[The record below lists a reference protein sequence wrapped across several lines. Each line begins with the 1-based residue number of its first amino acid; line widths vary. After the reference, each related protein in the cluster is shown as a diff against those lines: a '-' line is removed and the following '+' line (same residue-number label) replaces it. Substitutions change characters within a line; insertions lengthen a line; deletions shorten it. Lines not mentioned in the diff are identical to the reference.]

1 MAKELLTDAAI
12 RNIKPTDKDQR
23 LNDGGGLYLLIKSN
37 GAKWWRFDYTI
48 ERKRKT
54 LSVGV
59 YPSTTL
65 ADARRK
71 AKEARN
77 QVSNGI
83 NPSNTRKEAKT
94 VQRLTI
100 ENEKRIDAGLS
111 AIDSFE
117 FVALEWYDKRML
129 TKSESHQKRTL
140 ALLKRD
146 LFPWLGSRPIAE
158 IKAPELLAVLQRIE
172 SRNAIETAHRALQTS
187 GQVFRYAEVTGRVDR
202 DISQA
207 LKGAL
212 TAVNGGHFAS
222 VTDPLQAAPLLR
234 AIDIY
239 SGTFVVKSALQ
250 LAPLVFV
257 RPSELRQAEWSHIDF
272 EAKEWRYLVTK
283 TNTQHIVPLS
293 SQAIDILTNLHPL
306 TGNGRFVFPSA
317 RTPNGS
323 RAMSDVALL
332 AALRRMG
339 FDKSEMSVHGFRAM
353 ARTILDEVLGFRP
366 DFIEHQLAHSV
377 RDPNGRAYN
386 RTAHLPER
394 HKMMQAWSDYLEGLK
409 AGAAVIA
416 FKKIS

>member
-1 MAKELLTDAAI
+1 MPLTDTAI
-12 RNIKPTDKDQR
+12 KNAKPLPDKAYKLTDEK
-23 LNDGGGLYLLIKSN
+23 GMHLLIKPN
-37 GAKWWRFDYTI
+37 GAKYFRLKYRFGGM
-48 ERKRKT
+48 EKV
-54 LSVGV
+54 LALGV
-59 YPSTTL
+59 YPETSL
-65 ADARRK
+65 KQARDKRDAAKKQLVDGIDPSLDRK
-71 AKEARN
+71 IK
-77 QVSNGI
+77 
-83 NPSNTRKEAKT
+83 KT
-94 VQRLTI
+94 GAT
-100 ENEKRIDAGLS
+100 ENSFK
-111 AIDSFE
+111 AI
-117 FVALEWYDKRML
+117 ALEWYAKHL
-129 TKSESHQKRTL
+129 TNKSESHQKRTL
-140 ALLKRD
+140 SLLERD
-146 LFPWLGSRPIAE
+146 LFPWLGNRPITD
-158 IKAPELLAVLQRIE
+158 IKAPELLTVLQRIE
-172 SRNAIETAHRALQTS
+172 NRNAIETAHRALQTS

-212 TAVNGGHFAS
+212 SKVDKGHFS
-222 VTDPLQAAPLLR
+222 SLTEPLKAAPLLR
-234 AIDIY
+234 AIDVY

-257 RPSELRQAEWSHIDF
+257 RPSELRQAEWSHIDI

-293 SQAIDILTNLHPL
+293 KQAIEILTNLYPL

-332 AALRRMG
+332 AGLRRMG

-386 RTAHLPER
+386 RTSHLPER
-394 HKMMQAWSDYLEGLK
+394 HKMMQVWADYLDSLK
-409 AGAAVIA
+409 AGAVVIPFGKSA
-416 FKKIS
+416 

>member
-1 MAKELLTDAAI
+1 MAKELLTDVTV
-12 RNIKPTDKDQR
+12 RNAKPTDKDKR
-23 LNDGGGLYLLIKSN
+23 LNDGGGLYLLIKPN

-48 ERKRKT
+48 AGKRKT

-59 YPSTTL
+59 YPSTGL

-71 AKEARN
+71 VEEARN
-77 QVSNGI
+77 QNANGI
-83 NPSNTRKEAKT
+83 DPSNTRKEAKAG
-94 VQRLTI
+94 QRLII
-100 ENEKRIDAGLS
+100 ENEKRVDAGLS

-129 TKSESHQKRTL
+129 NKSESHQKRTL
-140 ALLKRD
+140 SLLKRD
-146 LFPWLGSRPIAE
+146 LFPWLGSRPIAT
-158 IKAPELLAVLQRIE
+158 IKAPELLEVLQRIE

-187 GQVFRYAEVTGRVDR
+187 GQVFRYAEITGRVER

-212 TAVNGGHFAS
+212 TAVNGGHFAAM
-222 VTDPLQAAPLLR
+222 TDPQQIAPLLR
-234 AIDIY
+234 AIDTY
-239 SGTFVVKSALQ
+239 SGSFVVKSALQ

-257 RPSELRQAEWSHIDF
+257 RPTELRHAEWEHIDF
-272 EAKEWRYLVTK
+272 DAKEWRYLVTK
-283 TNTQHIVPLS
+283 TKTPHIVPLS
-293 SQAIDILTNLHPL
+293 SQAAEILSTLHPL

-339 FDKSEMSVHGFRAM
+339 FDKTEMSVHGFRAM

-366 DFIEHQLAHSV
+366 DFIEHQLAHAV

-386 RTAHLPER
+386 RTVHLIER
-394 HKMMQAWSDYLEGLK
+394 KKMMQSWGDYLDSLK
-409 AGAAVIA
+409 AGAVIIPFGKSA
-416 FKKIS
+416 

>member
-1 MAKELLTDAAI
+1 M
-12 RNIKPTDKDQR
+12 
-23 LNDGGGLYLLIKSN
+23 LIKSN

-48 ERKRKT
+48 NSKRKT
-54 LSVGV
+54 LSLGV
-59 YPSTTL
+59 YPDTTL

-71 AKEARN
+71 AEQSRN
-77 QVSNGI
+77 QVSNGV
-83 NPSNTRKEAKT
+83 NPSDNRKEAKAI
-94 VQRLTI
+94 QRLTI

-117 FVALEWYDKRML
+117 FIALEWYNKRML
-129 TKSESHQKRTL
+129 NKSDSHQKRTL

-146 LFPWLGSRPIAE
+146 LFPWLGNRPIAS
-158 IKAPELLAVLQRIE
+158 IKATELLEVLQRIE

-212 TAVNGGHFAS
+212 SAVNGGHFAS
-222 VTDPLQAAPLLR
+222 MTDPQQVAPLLR
-234 AIDIY
+234 AIDVY
-239 SGTFVVKSALQ
+239 SGSFVVKSALQ

-257 RPSELRQAEWSHIDF
+257 RPNELRQAEWSHIDL

-283 TNTQHIVPLS
+283 TNTQHIVSLS
-293 SQAIDILTNLHPL
+293 RQAIEILTNLKPL

-339 FDKSEMSVHGFRAM
+339 FDKSEMSIHGFRAM

-366 DFIEHQLAHSV
+366 DFIEHQLAHAV

-394 HKMMQAWSDYLEGLK
+394 RKMMQEWADYLDSLK
-409 AGAAVIA
+409 TNAP
-416 FKKIS
+416 

>member
-1 MAKELLTDAAI
+1 MPLTDTAIKNAKAA
-12 RNIKPTDKDQR
+12 PDKAYKLQDEK
-23 LNDGGGLYLLIKSN
+23 GMYLLVNPN
-37 GAKWWRFDYTI
+37 GSKYFRYNYRFNGT
-48 ERKRKT
+48 RKT
-54 LSVGV
+54 LALGV
-59 YPSTTL
+59 YPATSL
-65 ADARRK
+65 
-71 AKEARN
+71 KEARDKRDTAIKL
-77 QVSNGI
+77 VMSGI
-83 NPSNTRKEAKT
+83 DPCLDRKIKKT
-94 VQRLTI
+94 GAT
-100 ENEKRIDAGLS
+100 ENSFK
-111 AIDSFE
+111 AI
-117 FVALEWYDKRML
+117 ALEWYAKHL
-129 TKSESHQKRTL
+129 ANKSESHQKRTL
-140 ALLKRD
+140 ALLERD
-146 LFPWLGSRPIAE
+146 LFPWLGNRPIND

-212 TAVNGGHFAS
+212 SKVDKGHFS
-222 VTDPLQAAPLLR
+222 SLTEPLKAAPLLR
-234 AIDIY
+234 AIDVY

-257 RPSELRQAEWSHIDF
+257 RPSELRQAEWEHIDI

-283 TNTQHIVPLS
+283 TKTLHIVPLS
-293 SQAIDILTNLHPL
+293 RQAAEILTNLYPL
-306 TGNGRFVFPSA
+306 TGKGRFVFPSA

-332 AALRRMG
+332 AGLRRMG

-386 RTAHLPER
+386 RTSHLAER
-394 HKMMQAWSDYLEGLK
+394 HKMMQAWADYLDSLK
-409 AGAAVIA
+409 AGAVVIPFGKSA
-416 FKKIS
+416 

>member
-1 MAKELLTDAAI
+1 MAKELLTDVSI
-12 RNIKPTDKDQR
+12 RNTKPTDKDQR

-37 GAKWWRFDYTI
+37 GAKWLRFDYTI
-48 ERKRKT
+48 NSKRKT
-54 LSVGV
+54 LSLGV
-59 YPSTTL
+59 YPDTTL

-71 AKEARN
+71 AEQSRN

-83 NPSNTRKEAKT
+83 NPSDTRKEAKT
-94 VQRLTI
+94 IQRLTI

-117 FVALEWYDKRML
+117 FIALEWYNKRML
-129 TKSESHQKRTL
+129 NKSDSHQKRTL

-146 LFPWLGSRPIAE
+146 LFPWLGNRPIAS
-158 IKAPELLAVLQRIE
+158 IKAPELLEVLQRIE

-212 TAVNGGHFAS
+212 SSVNGGHFAS
-222 VTDPLQAAPLLR
+222 MTDPQQVAPLLR

-239 SGTFVVKSALQ
+239 SGSFVVKSALQ

-257 RPSELRQAEWSHIDF
+257 RPNELRQAEWEHIDL
-272 EAKEWRYLVTK
+272 ESKEWRYVVTK
-283 TNTQHIVPLS
+283 TNTPHIVPLS
-293 SQAIDILTNLHPL
+293 SQAIEILTNLHPL

-339 FDKSEMSVHGFRAM
+339 FDKSEMTIHGFRAM

-366 DFIEHQLAHSV
+366 DFIEHQLAHAV

-394 HKMMQAWSDYLEGLK
+394 KKMMQAWADYLDSLK
-409 AGAAVIA
+409 NGAEVIPFDKSA
-416 FKKIS
+416 